1 MQPTLGEWLD
11 DANALVT
18 RLRTALD
25 ATVGVRGVAVIPT
38 NMIDRYGLSGPVS
51 RASGVDLDTRRRTA
65 VYDELKWPEVV
76 IEPRGDAYSRL
87 ATLCNDAA
95 VSSSLCR
102 QILDRLPSLDGP
114 LETRLP
120 TAIKAPRGRTW
131 TTIEA
136 PLGTC
141 RIPARVPRQHDTV
154 ADGLAHP
161 DLRQRSSLG
170 GGASR
175 HSS

>member
-1 MQPTLGEWLD
+1 MITRIGGLRIHPESEWQPALGEWLD

-102 QILDRLPSLDGP
+102 QILDRLPSLD
-114 LETRLP
+114 L
-120 TAIKAPRGRTW
+120 
-131 TTIEA
+131 
-136 PLGTC
+136 
-141 RIPARVPRQHDTV
+141 
-154 ADGLAHP
+154 
-161 DLRQRSSLG
+161 SLI
-170 GGASR
+170 
-175 HSS
+175 HI